1 MKIINLGNNKLL
13 QLDDYHCIVT
23 GFEKVDNEYTLN
35 VNVCEN
41 LDDLDD
47 QGYNVQIKSSTV
59 PETIDFKDYQQLQ
72 LDKGIVVNIYKL
84 INATYL
90 IGEQSNKDSEM
101 YVEHEFEVINTYN
114 NLIEYVKTRYNRK
127 AIKLLD
133 IS

>member
-1 MKIINLGNNKLL
+1 MNLGNNKLL

-23 GFEKVDNEYTLN
+23 GFEKVNNEYMLN

-47 QGYNVQIKSSTV
+47 QGYNVQFKSHIV

-84 INATYL
+84 INDTYL
-90 IGEQSNKDSEM
+90 IGEESNKDSEM